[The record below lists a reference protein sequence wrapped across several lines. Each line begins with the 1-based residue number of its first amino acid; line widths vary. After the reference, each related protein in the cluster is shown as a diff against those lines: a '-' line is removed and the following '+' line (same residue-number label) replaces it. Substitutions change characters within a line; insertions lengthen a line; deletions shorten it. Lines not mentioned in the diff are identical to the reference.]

1 MGQLAFIASQ
11 SDVFNRS
18 ELIDNLSLPED
29 TPALECALARNAFT
43 KKELTRSFVSNL
55 PTASL
60 ATRPTLPEPA
70 WESVPFALPV
80 FTVSSV
86 EYQKL
91 TRCGTG
97 DDNDDDDAA
106 RVFTSP
112 EQTELPALLSFLR
125 YAALAHHRR
134 PSNEFNTKPIGATLL
149 ELTKTKSE
157 DAEGGEPWASSHCL
171 SSRRRS

>member
-1 MGQLAFIASQ
+1 MKSIIAKADTVLLASNIRRACNDKSAKDLLPLALRKLLLEKGFMGQLAFIASQ

-55 PTASL
+55 PTASR

-91 TRCGTG
+91 TRRGAG
-97 DDNDDDDAA
+97 DDNDDNDDGC
-106 RVFTSP
+106 
-112 EQTELPALLSFLR
+112 
-125 YAALAHHRR
+125 
-134 PSNEFNTKPIGATLL
+134 N
-149 ELTKTKSE
+149 
-157 DAEGGEPWASSHCL
+157 D
-171 SSRRRS
+171 